1 MQSDLE
7 QSDIAANDYAES
19 GITAGAVKRHGFRQR
34 FVEEFQRFAVMVVYL
49 WLILGLFVLNERVI
63 LGQRGIS
70 FEMQG
75 FALLNALILA
85 KVMVVAD
92 YFNAGAWLRRHPLI
106 YRILFDSFFLAVLF
120 LCVHI
125 LEKVVAGLWRG
136 ESVAASIP
144 AIGGGGLAGAV
155 CVALILFVSLIP
167 FFGFRSI
174 SRELGAAKFNALLFG
189 RPARSLDLPRSTG
202 IGSKIMNNADRIDAS
217 HL

>member
-7 QSDIAANDYAES
+7 QSNIPANGNAES
-19 GITAGAVKRHGFRQR
+19 SITAQRHGFRQR
-34 FVEEFQRFAVMVVYL
+34 FVEEFRRVAVMFVYL
-49 WLILGLFVLNERVI
+49 WLMFGLFVLNERVI

-85 KVMVVAD
+85 KVMMVAD

-106 YRILFDSFFLAVLF
+106 YRILFDALFLTAVF

-125 LEKVVAGLWRG
+125 LEKVITGLWRG
-136 ESVAASIP
+136 ESVAASVP

-189 RPARSLDLPRSTG
+189 RPAKSLDLPRPTE
-202 IGSKIMNNADRIDAS
+202 IGSKIINSNGDRMDVS